1 MNSLLFKVLKKIIL
15 LFFCLLVYC
24 TSYSQDTKAATKQS
38 DAAIKAAADAQ
49 KALLEDAEK
58 IKKSLVFKVADFF
71 KFKSNVRKNQK
82 KRILDIVE
90 SLGIQDSI
98 NVSAD
103 NIKFLIEELSKV
115 ENQHFDTL
123 LSLINGLK
131 LNPDGTI
138 VVETPDKTLNSS
150 NQPVTDSEIDELTN
164 KMLPL
169 VAKEA
174 SQPADSKDKR
184 EKIAE
189 LRKTAQDIGVIHEV
203 KDSASGV
210 LKRFTLITANKV
222 KVLGFLNYNKQ
233 PEDDYNYDNFDNIVY
248 NGLFVDGKT
257 GNFKNLNGWDNSP
270 TLASLS
276 QSGISPIVNVIF
288 SNKEDF
294 SSILLNKTN
303 QSLFFQ
309 NTLYV
314 MNLHNTDGVCLQIDQ
329 PDPLLKNEITEFI
342 QAFSEK
348 IKAANK
354 DYQVY
359 LILPNAKINAPFELA
374 KFDEFID
381 YYILNF
387 YSLSQ
392 STIPGPIASIRGKE
406 LSSIESTLSYYT
418 NMNVLPGKLI
428 LGLGYQGARWAY
440 SAATRNFKFSQP
452 LTYSEI
458 RRTYLWPVVYDDE
471 NGTATMDSVNK
482 NGALIRRIYLED
494 ENTLGKKYD
503 FVLENGLGGVALY
516 SLGFDEGFGELNDM
530 LMYKLSKVD
539 TVFLKDSIIMDR
551 DALSKISFFKKLGIK
566 YRLYQ
571 YILNHPCEICFENI
585 EDPALRAEME
595 ISVRQLG
602 YDTMAVKK
610 HTTTFS
616 VANSSLNT
624 TVLFLGGFAL
634 FFSLLLS
641 YLLYLRI
648 KNKGDEVS
656 GRNRKVLPLFTLIF
670 WFCFLLTALLF
681 MFTSDVIPW
690 FGMTSQSDEMA
701 DTKKKEEKNAS
712 GTKKDKTVG
721 SIYQKINR
729 EKRKIQTAESR
740 IKNLPRT
747 AERLLRRKILYGSK
761 STTQTG
767 EEEDSGNLT
776 AADSLNIQEE
786 FLCIKSATDTCIN
799 IPFKTL
805 FTIGIIAIV
814 IGILMGFV
822 IIKNLFNKVDIP

>member
-1 MNSLLFKVLKKIIL
+1 MRKKL
-15 LFFCLLVYC
+15 
-24 TSYSQDTKAATKQS
+24 
-38 DAAIKAAADAQ
+38 
-49 KALLEDAEK
+49 
-58 IKKSLVFKVADFF
+58 
-71 KFKSNVRKNQK
+71 RKNQQ

-103 NIKFLIEELSKV
+103 NIKLLIEALSKV

-131 LNPDGTI
+131 VKPDGTI
-138 VVETPDKTLNSS
+138 VVDTPDKSVNSS

-169 VAKEA
+169 VAKEV
-174 SQPADSKDKR
+174 SQPVDSKDKR

-189 LRKTAQDIGVIHEV
+189 LRKTTQQLGTIHT
-203 KDSASGV
+203 DTINGV
-210 LKRFTLITANKV
+210 LSRYTLITNNKV

-233 PEDDYNYDNFDNIVY
+233 PDDDYNYDNYDNIIY

-270 TLASLS
+270 TLSSLS

-294 SSILLNKTN
+294 SSILLNKNN

-314 MNLHNTDGVCLQIDQ
+314 MNLHNTNGVCLQIDQ

-348 IKAANK
+348 IKAADK
-354 DYQVY
+354 DYQIY
-359 LILPNAKINAPFELA
+359 LIIPNAKINAPFDLA

-381 YYILNF
+381 FYILNF
-387 YSLSQ
+387 YNSSE
-392 STIPGPIASIRGKE
+392 TIIPGPIASIRGKD

-418 NMNVLPGKLI
+418 NMNVLPSKFI
-428 LGLGYQGARWAY
+428 LGLGYQGSRWAY
-440 SAATRNFKFSQP
+440 SAAARDFKFSQQ

-458 RRTYLWPVVYDDE
+458 RRTYLWPIIYDDE

-482 NGALIRRIYLED
+482 KGALIRRIYLED

-530 LMYKLSKVD
+530 LMYKLSRVD
-539 TVFLKDSIIMDR
+539 TVHLKDSIIGGKD
-551 DALSKISFFKKLGIK
+551 LSKIGFFKKLGLK
-566 YRLYQ
+566 YKLYQ
-571 YILNHPCEICFENI
+571 YILNYPCEICFENI
-585 EDPALRAEME
+585 EDPALRSE
-595 ISVRQLG
+595 IEICIRQLG
-602 YDTMAVKK
+602 YDTLALQQQ
-610 HTTTFS
+610 TTTFKIANNSLKS
-616 VANSSLNT
+616 VIIIF
-624 TVLFLGGFAL
+624 LFLTL
-634 FFSLLLS
+634 FISLLLG

-648 KNKGDEVS
+648 KNKGEEVS
-656 GRNRKVLPLFTLIF
+656 GKNQKILPLFTLIF
-670 WFCFLLTALLF
+670 SFFTVIFLLLWL
-681 MFTSDVIPW
+681 FTSDAIPW
-690 FGMTSQSDEMA
+690 FGMSSQNEADA
-701 DTKKKEEKNAS
+701 KDTKSSKDSVS
-712 GTKKDKTVG
+712 GPKKDKTVG
-721 SIYQKINR
+721 SIYQQVNR
-729 EKRKIQTAESR
+729 EKRKIQTAGSR

-747 AERLLRRKILYGSK
+747 AQRLIRRKLLYGSK
-761 STTQTG
+761 SNQN
-767 EEEDSGNLT
+767 EEEDSSNLT
-776 AADSLNIQEE
+776 SADSLKIQASIR
-786 FLCIKSATDTCIN
+786 CIKAKNDTCYN
-799 IPFKTL
+799 VPFQTL
-805 FTIGIIAIV
+805 FYIIIGGIV
-814 IGILMGFV
+814 FGILMGFL
-822 IIKNLFNKVDIP
+822 IMKNLFNKVDIP

>member
-1 MNSLLFKVLKKIIL
+1 MNFSLFKVVKKIIL
-15 LFFCLLVYC
+15 LLFCILIYS
-24 TSYSQDTKAATKQS
+24 TSYAQVPKDVTKQSAAAAKAAT
-38 DAAIKAAADAQ
+38 DAQ
-49 KALLEDAEK
+49 KALVEDAEK
-58 IKKSLVFKVADFF
+58 IKKSLAFKVADFF
-71 KFKSNVRKNQK
+71 KFKSNVRKNQQ

-103 NIKFLIEELSKV
+103 NIKLLIEALSKV

-131 LNPDGTI
+131 VKPDGTI
-138 VVETPDKTLNSS
+138 VVDTPDKSVNSS

-169 VAKEA
+169 VAKEV
-174 SQPADSKDKR
+174 SQPVDSKDKR

-189 LRKTAQDIGVIHEV
+189 LRKTTQQLGTIHT
-203 KDSASGV
+203 DTINGV
-210 LKRFTLITANKV
+210 LSRYTLITNNKV

-233 PEDDYNYDNFDNIVY
+233 PDDDYNYDNYDNIIY

-270 TLASLS
+270 TLSSLS

-294 SSILLNKTN
+294 SSILLNKNN

-314 MNLHNTDGVCLQIDQ
+314 MNLHNTNGVCLQIDQ

-348 IKAANK
+348 IKAADK
-354 DYQVY
+354 DYQIY
-359 LILPNAKINAPFELA
+359 LIIPNAKINAPFDLA

-381 YYILNF
+381 FYILNF
-387 YSLSQ
+387 YNSSE
-392 STIPGPIASIRGKE
+392 TIIPGPIASIRGKD

-418 NMNVLPGKLI
+418 NMNVLPSKFI
-428 LGLGYQGARWAY
+428 LGLGYQGSRWAY
-440 SAATRNFKFSQP
+440 SAAARDFKFSQQ

-458 RRTYLWPVVYDDE
+458 RRTYLWPIIYDDE

-482 NGALIRRIYLED
+482 KGALIRRIYLED

-530 LMYKLSKVD
+530 LMYKLSRVD
-539 TVFLKDSIIMDR
+539 TVHLKDSIIGGKD
-551 DALSKISFFKKLGIK
+551 LSKIGFFKKLGLK
-566 YRLYQ
+566 YKLYQ
-571 YILNHPCEICFENI
+571 YILNYPCEICFENI
-585 EDPALRAEME
+585 EDPALRSE
-595 ISVRQLG
+595 IEICIRQLG
-602 YDTMAVKK
+602 YDTLALQQQ
-610 HTTTFS
+610 TTTFKIANNSLKS
-616 VANSSLNT
+616 VIIIF
-624 TVLFLGGFAL
+624 LFLTL
-634 FFSLLLS
+634 FISLLLG

-648 KNKGDEVS
+648 KNKGEEVS
-656 GRNRKVLPLFTLIF
+656 GKNQKILPLFTLIF
-670 WFCFLLTALLF
+670 SFFTVIFLLLWL
-681 MFTSDVIPW
+681 FTSDAIPW
-690 FGMTSQSDEMA
+690 FGMSSQNEADA
-701 DTKKKEEKNAS
+701 KDTKSSKDSVS
-712 GTKKDKTVG
+712 GPKKDKTVG
-721 SIYQKINR
+721 SIYQQVNR
-729 EKRKIQTAESR
+729 EKRKIQTAGSR

-747 AERLLRRKILYGSK
+747 AQRLIRRKLLYGSK
-761 STTQTG
+761 SNQN
-767 EEEDSGNLT
+767 EEEDSSNLT
-776 AADSLNIQEE
+776 SADSLKIQASIR
-786 FLCIKSATDTCIN
+786 CIKAKNDTCYN
-799 IPFKTL
+799 VPFQTL
-805 FTIGIIAIV
+805 FYIIIGGIV
-814 IGILMGFV
+814 FGILMGFL
-822 IIKNLFNKVDIP
+822 IMKNLFNKVDIP

>member
-1 MNSLLFKVLKKIIL
+1 MNFSLFKVLKKIFLL
-15 LFFCLLVYC
+15 LFCILIYS
-24 TSYSQDTKAATKQS
+24 TSYAQVPKEVTKQS
-38 DAAIKAAADAQ
+38 AAATKAAADAQ
-49 KALLEDAEK
+49 KALIEDAEK
-58 IKKSLVFKVADFF
+58 IKKSLAFKVADFF
-71 KFKSNVRKNQK
+71 KFKSNVRKNQQ

-103 NIKFLIEELSKV
+103 NIKSLIEALSKV

-131 LNPDGTI
+131 VKPDGTI
-138 VVETPDKTLNSS
+138 VVDTPDKSVNSS

-169 VAKEA
+169 IAKEA
-174 SQPADSKDKR
+174 SQPVDSKDKR

-189 LRKTAQDIGVIHEV
+189 LRKTTQQLGTIHS
-203 KDSASGV
+203 DTTNGV
-210 LKRFTLITANKV
+210 LRRYTLITNNKV

-233 PEDDYNYDNFDNIVY
+233 PEEDYNYDNYDNIIY

-270 TLASLS
+270 TLSSLS

-294 SSILLNKTN
+294 SSILLNKNN

-314 MNLHNTDGVCLQIDQ
+314 MNLHPTNGVCLQIDQ

-354 DYQVY
+354 DYQIY
-359 LILPNAKINAPFELA
+359 LILPNAKINAPFDLA

-381 YYILNF
+381 FYILNF
-387 YSLSQ
+387 YNPSE

-428 LGLGYQGARWAY
+428 LGLGYQGSRWAY
-440 SAATRNFKFSQP
+440 SAAARNFKFSQQ

-482 NGALIRRIYLED
+482 KGALVRRIYLED

-530 LMYKLSKVD
+530 LMYKLSRVD
-539 TVFLKDSIIMDR
+539 TVHLNDSIISRKD
-551 DALSKISFFKKLGIK
+551 LSKIGWFKKLGIRYK
-566 YRLYQ
+566 LYQ
-571 YILNHPCEICFENI
+571 YILNNPCEICFENI
-585 EDPALRAEME
+585 ENPVLRSEME
-595 ISVRQLG
+595 IYIRQLG
-602 YDTMAVKK
+602 YDTLALKSRNS
-610 HTTTFS
+610 TFHI
-616 VANSSLNT
+616 ANNSLNSAVT
-624 TVLFLGGFAL
+624 ILGGLTL
-634 FFSLLLS
+634 FFSMLLS

-656 GRNRKVLPLFTLIF
+656 GKNQKVLPLFTLIL
-670 WFCFLLTALLF
+670 WFCFVIVSLLYL
-681 MFTSDVIPW
+681 FTSDIIPW
-690 FGMTSQSDEMA
+690 FGMTSQKDEIA
-701 DTKKKEEKNAS
+701 SDTKNSKDSVSAP
-712 GTKKDKTVG
+712 KKDKTLG
-721 SIYQKINR
+721 SIYQQVNR
-729 EKRKIQTAESR
+729 EKRKIQTAGSR

-747 AERLLRRKILYGSK
+747 AQRLITRKLLYGSK
-761 STTQTG
+761 TNQN
-767 EEEDSGNLT
+767 EEEDSSSLSS
-776 AADSLNIQEE
+776 ADSLNIEASIR
-786 FLCIKSATDTCIN
+786 CIKSKTDSCIN

-805 FTIGIIAIV
+805 LGIIVIGIV
-814 IGILMGFV
+814 FGILMGFL